1 MRKAYLTDMFQELID
16 RGYPIHAVMVN
27 HGWVEIDT
35 QQDYEYAQELIKKGM
50 L

>member
-1 MRKAYLTDMFQELID
+1 MLQELIE
-16 RGYPIHAVMVN
+16 RGYPIHAVMVD

-35 QQDYEYAQELIKKGM
+35 QQDYEYAQELIRNGK